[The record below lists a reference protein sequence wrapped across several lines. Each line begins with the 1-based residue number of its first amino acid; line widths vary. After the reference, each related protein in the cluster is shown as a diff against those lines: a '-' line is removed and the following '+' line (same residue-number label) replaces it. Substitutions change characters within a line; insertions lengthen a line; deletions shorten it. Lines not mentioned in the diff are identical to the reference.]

1 MEQFD
6 GLPSR
11 LHHLALRAIAERLRR
26 QVLTASA
33 DALSQVVGVD
43 PQMLAPGVATVDE
56 EMNMRVVGVVV
67 VDGHPL
73 EPRPQVALHVRDERP
88 RVRLEVELL
97 RLLGARR

>member
-1 MEQFD
+1 
-6 GLPSR
+6 
-11 LHHLALRAIAERLRR
+11 
-26 QVLTASA
+26 
-33 DALSQVVGVD
+33 
-43 PQMLAPGVATVDE
+43 VDE